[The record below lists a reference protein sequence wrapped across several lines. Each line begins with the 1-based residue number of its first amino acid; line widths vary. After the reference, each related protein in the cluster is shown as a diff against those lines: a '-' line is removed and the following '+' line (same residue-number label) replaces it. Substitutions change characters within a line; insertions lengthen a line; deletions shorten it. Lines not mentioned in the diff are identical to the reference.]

1 MGDITTVSGST
12 VKAREGGTSSINCP
26 MLSATNYT
34 VWAIRMKTL
43 LKVHK
48 AWDVIEQETEEIEKN
63 DMAIALIFQSI
74 PEALV
79 LQVGDIDNAKKVW
92 EAIKA
97 RHMGADR
104 VKEARL
110 QTLVAEFDHL
120 KMKDN
125 DTIDN
130 LVGKL
135 SEIASKSSA
144 LGEIIEETKL
154 VKKFLSSLPRKR
166 YIHIVA
172 SLEQVLDLKTTSF
185 KDIIGRLKAYEERVC
200 AEEEEDAPDS
210 QNKLMYTSNE
220 GHFASSC
227 PDRLLKL
234 QEAYETK
241 EDDTHEADALMM
253 HEVVYLNER
262 NVKPKEFETYTSRD
276 NIWYLDN
283 GASNHMT
290 GNRHYFKALDETITG
305 KVRFGDDSRIDI
317 KGKGSILFCT
327 KNGDRKTLA
336 DVYFI
341 PELKSNIISL
351 GKATESGCDVHMK
364 EEYLTLH
371 DKDGNL
377 ITKAKR
383 SQNRL

>member
-1 MGDITTVSGST
+1 MIELD
-12 VKAREGGTSSINCP
+12 
-26 MLSATNYT
+26 TN
-34 VWAIRMKTL
+34 
-43 LKVHK
+43 
-48 AWDVIEQETEEIEKN
+48 ETEKN

-79 LQVGDIDNAKKVW
+79 LQVGDLDNAKKVW

-110 QTLVAEFDHL
+110 QTLLAEFDRL

-130 LVGKL
+130 FVGKI

-144 LGEIIEETKL
+144 LGENIEETKL
-154 VKKFLSSLPRKR
+154 VKKCLSSLPRKK

-185 KDIIGRLKAYEERVC
+185 EDIIGRLKAYEERVC
-200 AEEEEDAPDS
+200 DEEEEDVQENQS
-210 QNKLMYTSNE
+210 KLMYANMEMSQSQHNRDYQGDYRNRGRGGRFYNRGGRGRGRSYRDLDMSKITCFRCDKN

-234 QEAYETK
+234 QEAYENK
-241 EDDTHEADALMM
+241 NDDTHEADALMV

-262 NVKPKEFETYTSRD
+262 NVKPKEFE
-276 NIWYLDN
+276 
-283 GASNHMT
+283 ACSN
-290 GNRHYFKALDETITG
+290 
-305 KVRFGDDSRIDI
+305 
-317 KGKGSILFCT
+317 
-327 KNGDRKTLA
+327 
-336 DVYFI
+336 
-341 PELKSNIISL
+341 
-351 GKATESGCDVHMK
+351 
-364 EEYLTLH
+364 
-371 DKDGNL
+371 
-377 ITKAKR
+377 
-383 SQNRL
+383 

>member
-1 MGDITTVSGST
+1 MGDITTVSGSM

-48 AWDVIEQETEEIEKN
+48 TWDVIELGTEEIEKN

-97 RHMGADR
+97 KHMGADR

-110 QTLVAEFDHL
+110 QNLMAEFDRL

-130 LVGKL
+130 FVGKL

-154 VKKFLSSLPRKR
+154 
-166 YIHIVA
+166 
-172 SLEQVLDLKTTSF
+172 
-185 KDIIGRLKAYEERVC
+185 
-200 AEEEEDAPDS
+200 
-210 QNKLMYTSNE
+210 
-220 GHFASSC
+220 GHFALSC

-305 KVRFGDDSRIDI
+305 KVRAITTMGDITTVS
-317 KGKGSILFCT
+317 GSMVKAREGGTSSINCPMLSST
-327 KNGDRKTLA
+327 NYTVWAIRMKTLLKVHKTW
-336 DVYFI
+336 DVIELGTEEIEKNDMAIALIFQSI
-341 PELKSNIISL
+341 PEALVLQVGDIDNAKKVWEAI
-351 GKATESGCDVHMK
+351 
-364 EEYLTLH
+364 
-371 DKDGNL
+371 
-377 ITKAKR
+377 KAKHMGADR
-383 SQNRL
+383 VKEARLQNLMAEFDRLKMKDNDTHGT

>member
-97 RHMGADR
+97 RHIGADR

-110 QTLVAEFDHL
+110 QTLMAEFDRL

-130 LVGKL
+130 FVGKL

-185 KDIIGRLKAYEERVC
+185 EDIIGRLKAYEERVC

-220 GHFASSC
+220 ASQSQ
-227 PDRLLKL
+227 PAREYQDY
-234 QEAYETK
+234 QGDY
-241 EDDTHEADALMM
+241 
-253 HEVVYLNER
+253 R
-262 NVKPKEFETYTSRD
+262 NRGRGGRY
-276 NIWYLDN
+276 Y
-283 GASNHMT
+283 
-290 GNRHYFKALDETITG
+290 NRG
-305 KVRFGDDSRIDI
+305 G
-317 KGKGSILFCT
+317 
-327 KNGDRKTLA
+327 
-336 DVYFI
+336 
-341 PELKSNIISL
+341 
-351 GKATESGCDVHMK
+351 
-364 EEYLTLH
+364 
-371 DKDGNL
+371 
-377 ITKAKR
+377 
-383 SQNRL
+383 

>member
-1 MGDITTVSGST
+1 
-12 VKAREGGTSSINCP
+12 
-26 MLSATNYT
+26 
-34 VWAIRMKTL
+34 
-43 LKVHK
+43 
-48 AWDVIEQETEEIEKN
+48 
-63 DMAIALIFQSI
+63 MAISLIFQSI

-130 LVGKL
+130 FVGKL

-154 VKKFLSSLPRKR
+154 KR

-200 AEEEEDAPDS
+200 AEDEEDAPDS

-220 GHFASSC
+220 ASQSQ
-227 PDRLLKL
+227 PAREYQDY
-234 QEAYETK
+234 QGDY
-241 EDDTHEADALMM
+241 
-253 HEVVYLNER
+253 R
-262 NVKPKEFETYTSRD
+262 NRGRGGRY
-276 NIWYLDN
+276 Y
-283 GASNHMT
+283 
-290 GNRHYFKALDETITG
+290 NRG
-305 KVRFGDDSRIDI
+305 G
-317 KGKGSILFCT
+317 
-327 KNGDRKTLA
+327 
-336 DVYFI
+336 
-341 PELKSNIISL
+341 
-351 GKATESGCDVHMK
+351 
-364 EEYLTLH
+364 
-371 DKDGNL
+371 
-377 ITKAKR
+377 
-383 SQNRL
+383 